1 MILFARSQ
9 IILIDRLHN
18 MCIGSVFVSGI
29 YFTLLFAEFPLQI
42 LKEKL
47 LTCEDLIA
55 TVSTKLPNYNI
66 SLQLLGSS
74 YVVGISQLNQAYQ
87 YDAADADDIA
97 TLLVGDSNNRLLLYK
112 KL

>member
-1 MILFARSQ
+1 MF
-9 IILIDRLHN
+9 
-18 MCIGSVFVSGI
+18 IGPVFVCDI
-29 YFTLLFAEFPLQI
+29 YFMLPFAEFPLQI

-66 SLQLLGSS
+66 SVQLVGSS
-74 YVVGISQLNQAYQ
+74 YVVGISQQNQAYQ
-87 YDAADADDIA
+87 CGAADADDIA
-97 TLLVGDSNNRLLLYK
+97 TLLVGDSNNRLLLHK